1 MSTGITLTSAMRAN
15 LYSLQQT
22 AQLMAT
28 TQQRLATGK
37 KVNSAL
43 DNPNS
48 YFSSQALTN
57 RATDLSNL
65 LDGMGQAIQA
75 ITQASNGITSAQSVV
90 SQMKA
95 TATSALQSI
104 TASNASTAATLDT
117 ISNSAA
123 GLNSLVTSLTTNAA
137 PPVSV
142 GNAVGNSFTIKGSGG
157 VAAAGVTITVNQG
170 MTMADLNTALKDAT
184 GGDVSITVDNTGKF
198 SIKNSSSTTTYG
210 FATIGAGGTPLANIF
225 GAVTAGPA
233 LVASATASLGTG
245 ATISADAS
253 LNANAVVAANAATK
267 LYNTSAF
274 ATIAAN
280 TTNLVDSNGN
290 TQGLTA
296 GNALIVTLGTGA
308 SATTHTIT
316 VDSALG
322 ANGGVATLGDLVN
335 QLNAISGIQASLDST
350 GKFNI
355 TASNG
360 QALTLTDASGHF
372 ASLGFD
378 ATVAGT
384 TTISPTN
391 AAPDASYASQF
402 DTLRSQ
408 LDQLVQDSSYQ
419 GINLISGSNNSP
431 LKVVFDEKATGAASL
446 TINAVDLTS
455 SGLGVQGA
463 SGAWNSA
470 SDVQNT
476 LTAITNA
483 SNTLRTE
490 AQDFGTNLTTVQT
503 RQDFTN
509 NLINTLK
516 TGSDNLT
523 LADMNEESANML
535 ALQTRSQLGTQALS
549 LANQANQSV
558 MRLFG

>member
-1 MSTGITLTSAMRAN
+1 M
-15 LYSLQQT
+15 
-22 AQLMAT
+22 
-28 TQQRLATGK
+28 
-37 KVNSAL
+37 
-43 DNPNS
+43 
-48 YFSSQALTN
+48 
-57 RATDLSNL
+57 
-65 LDGMGQAIQA
+65 
-75 ITQASNGITSAQSVV
+75 
-90 SQMKA
+90 
-95 TATSALQSI
+95 
-104 TASNASTAATLDT
+104 
-117 ISNSAA
+117 
-123 GLNSLVTSLTTNAA
+123 
-137 PPVSV
+137 
-142 GNAVGNSFTIKGSGG
+142 
-157 VAAAGVTITVNQG
+157 
-170 MTMADLNTALKDAT
+170 
-184 GGDVSITVDNTGKF
+184 
-198 SIKNSSSTTTYG
+198 
-210 FATIGAGGTPLANIF
+210 
-225 GAVTAGPA
+225 
-233 LVASATASLGTG
+233 
-245 ATISADAS
+245 
-253 LNANAVVAANAATK
+253 VAANASTK

-274 ATIAAN
+274 ATIGAN

-290 TQGLTA
+290 TAGLTA
-296 GNALIVTLGTGA
+296 GDALVVTLGTGA

-391 AAPDASYASQF
+391 AAPSASYANQF

-408 LDQLVQDSSYQ
+408 LDQLVQDASYQ

-446 TINAVDLTS
+446 TITAVDLTS
-455 SGLGVQGA
+455 NGLGVQGA

-470 SDVQNT
+470 ADVQNT

-483 SNTLRTE
+483 SSTLRTE
-490 AQDFGTNLTTVQT
+490 AQAFGTNLTTVQT

>member
-1 MSTGITLTSAMRAN
+1 MRAN

-28 TQQRLATGK
+28 VQSRLATGK

-57 RATDLSNL
+57 RANDLSNL

-104 TASNASTAATLDT
+104 QASNASTSATLDT

-123 GLNSLVTSLTTNAA
+123 SLGALVTSLTSTAS
-137 PPVSV
+137 PPVATGV
-142 GNAVGNSFTIKGSGG
+142 AVGDSFTIKGSGG
-157 VAAAGVTITVNQG
+157 VAAAGVVITVNQG
-170 MTMADLNTALKDAT
+170 MTMNDLNTALQNAT
-184 GGDVSITVDNTGKF
+184 GGDVSISVDNTGKF
-198 SIKNSSSTTTYG
+198 SIHNASSTNTYG
-210 FATIGAGGTPLANIF
+210 FAADTGTPIAKIF
-225 GAVTAGPA
+225 GAVSGGV
-233 LVASATASLGTG
+233 LNGNATTSLGTG
-245 ATISADAS
+245 ATISADNS
-253 LNANAVVAANAATK
+253 LNANTVTAANAATK

-290 TQGLTA
+290 TEGLTA
-296 GNALIVTLGTGA
+296 GDTLVVTLGTGA

-335 QLNAISGIQASLDST
+335 QLNAISGVNASLDST
-350 GKFNI
+350 GKFSI
-355 TASNG
+355 TASNV

-372 ASLGFD
+372 AALGLD

-391 AAPDASYASQF
+391 AAPDASYATQF

-419 GINLISGSNNSP
+419 GINLISGSGNSP

-455 SGLGVQGA
+455 NGLGVSAA

-470 SDVQNT
+470 ANVQDT
-476 LTAITNA
+476 LTALTNA
-483 SNTLRTE
+483 SNNLRTQ
-490 AQDFGTNLTTVQT
+490 AQSFGTNLTTVQT

>member
-1 MSTGITLTSAMRAN
+1 MATGITLTSAMRAN

-57 RATDLSNL
+57 RASDLSNL

-104 TASNASTAATLDT
+104 TASNASTAATLNT

-123 GLNSLVTSLTTNAA
+123 SMNALVTSLTTNAS
-137 PPVSV
+137 PPVSS

-157 VAAAGVTITVNQG
+157 VAAAGVTVTINQG
-170 MTMADLNTALKDAT
+170 MTMADLNTALKNAT
-184 GGDVSITVDNTGKF
+184 GGDVSISVDNTGKF
-198 SIKNSSSTTTYG
+198 SIKNASSTQTYG
-210 FATIGAGGTPLANIF
+210 FTAVTGTPLANIF
-225 GAVTAGPA
+225 GAVSGAA
-233 LVASATASLGTG
+233 LVANATTALGTG
-245 ATISADAS
+245 ATISADNS
-253 LNANAVVAANAATK
+253 LNANSVVAANASTK

-290 TQGLTA
+290 TEGLTA
-296 GNALIVTLGTGA
+296 GDALVVTLGTGA

-391 AAPDASYASQF
+391 AAPNASYASQF

-446 TINAVDLTS
+446 TITAVDLTS